1 MKTINRKSN
10 KSKKDI
16 KNQTLF
22 TFMQFLIAL
31 LLKNGQYRTMQH
43 YKATLRSYMRFRAG
57 KDIAFCEMDAEEM
70 LSYEA
75 YLKNVAKVC
84 SNTSSF
90 YLRILRATYNKA
102 VEKGLVSNRT
112 YASSQPFPNPFKD
125 VYTGIA
131 KTRKRAIP
139 TESVSQIKHLNSA
152 KDLTPKQELARDTF
166 LMSFYLR
173 GISFIDLAHLRKSDL
188 KDGYLH
194 YTRSKTGQ
202 RLSIRWEKE
211 MQDIVDKYQSQTV
224 SSPYLFPF
232 LVGDKNDECGG
243 IHDKTCDKNNKREEQ
258 RLYHNAESRITY
270 HLKKLGAKLGIKG
283 KLTLY
288 VARHSWATAARDNQV
303 PISVI
308 SEALGHNSETTTQ
321 IYLRSIQTSEV
332 DDANAKLLALI

>member
-1 MKTINRKSN
+1 MKTR
-10 KSKKDI
+10 

-22 TFMQFLIAL
+22 QFMNFLIAL

-43 YKATLRSYMRFRAG
+43 YKATLNSYMRFRGG
-57 KDIAFCEMDAEEM
+57 KDISLNKIDAEEM

-102 VEKGLVSNRT
+102 VEKGFT
-112 YASSQPFPNPFKD
+112 TQQNPFKN

-131 KTRKRAIP
+131 KTNKRVVPI
-139 TESVSQIKHLNSA
+139 EIVSSIKHLDSS
-152 KDLTPKQELARDTF
+152 KDFTPKQELARDTF
-166 LMSFYLR
+166 MMCFYLR

-188 KDGYLH
+188 RDGYLH

-202 RLSIRWEKE
+202 CLSIRWEKE
-211 MQDIVDKYQSQTV
+211 MQDIVEKYQAQTA

-232 LVGDKNDECGG
+232 IVGDSTNKHSGKQ
-243 IHDKTCDKNNKREEQ
+243 DKVQSEL
-258 RLYHNAESRITY
+258 RLYHNAESRIAY
-270 HLKKLGAKLGIKG
+270 HLKKLGEKMDIKG

-321 IYLRSIQTSEV
+321 IYLCSIQTSEV
-332 DDANAKLLALI
+332 DEANAKLLALI

>member
-1 MKTINRKSN
+1 MARNKKTSE
-10 KSKKDI
+10 S
-16 KNQTLF
+16 LF
-22 TFMQFLIAL
+22 SFMNLLIAL

-43 YKATLRSYMRFRAG
+43 YKATLNSYMRFRAG
-57 KDIAFCEMDAEEM
+57 KDISFNEIDAQEMQ
-70 LSYEA
+70 SYEA

-102 VEKGLVSNRT
+102 VEKGFT
-112 YASSQPFPNPFKD
+112 QQQNPFKN

-139 TESVSQIKHLNSA
+139 TDSISSIKQLNSTQ
-152 KDLTPKQELARDTF
+152 KLTLQQELARDTF
-166 LMSFYLR
+166 LMCFYLR

-188 KDGYLH
+188 KDGYIS

-211 MQDIVDKYQSQTV
+211 MQEIVDKYQAQTS

-232 LVGDKNDECGG
+232 LASDTNRKNGAIQDKRQDEL
-243 IHDKTCDKNNKREEQ
+243 

-270 HLKKLGAKLGIKG
+270 HLKKLGVKMGIQD

-288 VARHSWATAARDNQV
+288 VARHSWATTARDKN
-303 PISVI
+303 ISISII
-308 SEALGHNSETTTQ
+308 SEALGHNSEAATQ

-332 DDANAKLLALI
+332 DDANAKVLASL